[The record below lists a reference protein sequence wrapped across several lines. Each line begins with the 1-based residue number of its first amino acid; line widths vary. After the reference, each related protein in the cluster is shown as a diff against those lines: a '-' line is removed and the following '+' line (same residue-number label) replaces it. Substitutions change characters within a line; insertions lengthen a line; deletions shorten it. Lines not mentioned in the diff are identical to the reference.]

1 MKHDIESALD
11 TVDRTIVRYKRGY
24 IYSSVHVRDHMTAE
38 LENKQQSKSAIR
50 LSCNARSTKL
60 KHHHKAVQIAWTHFK
75 HGWIVFCCSIHQ
87 YPSYSQNKSMQYRE
101 PTLIR
106 RVLFV
111 VGVVLLIVVY
121 WRFFAFVFLF
131 FLYDPLLP
139 ATTITIPVVPHY
151 HDKQMMT
158 EKTRCP
164 LETVHWLP
172 VWPSSK
178 MTSLLTRHCT

>member
-60 KHHHKAVQIAWTHFK
+60 KHHQKAVQIAWTHFK
-75 HGWIVFCCSIHQ
+75 HGWIVLCCSIHQ

-139 ATTITIPVVPHY
+139 ATNITIPVVPHY

-164 LETVHWLP
+164 LEMVH
-172 VWPSSK
+172 
-178 MTSLLTRHCT
+178 